1 MVAASARKMTD
12 NAFVP
17 SARSRRRL
25 QLPEVC
31 EAGATAPHQNLEAY
45 RASRWECSQGFP
57 AQRRFFVQG
66 AQRRLTCKNN
76 ARYSS
81 LEQSTR
87 GKECRKAGVTISS
100 QRWINQGSQPKGG
113 ASPSRDP
120 QEVKTRHARGARLG
134 SATAR
139 LGLGLAL
146 PYLAPGQRFLEQ
158 ANISGM
164 PGSFFSWRWPSP

>member
-1 MVAASARKMTD
+1 VNPSTSARAAGGGWMVAASARKTTD

-57 AQRRFFVQG
+57 VQRRFFVQG

-87 GKECRKAGVTISS
+87 GKACRKAGVTISS
-100 QRWINQGSQPKGG
+100 QRWINQGRGG
-113 ASPSRDP
+113 
-120 QEVKTRHARGARLG
+120 QLLGEGAQQL
-134 SATAR
+134 
-139 LGLGLAL
+139 
-146 PYLAPGQRFLEQ
+146 
-158 ANISGM
+158 SGG
-164 PGSFFSWRWPSP
+164 P